1 MKRLIA
7 VLLVLAILFVGVGF
21 YRGWFTVSK
30 SDPDAGENKVN
41 VNLTVDG
48 DKMQEDADAVKKQAA
63 DLTENVTGGEKNPDD
78 SGTDPVKSVDP

>member
-30 SDPDAGENKVN
+30 SDPDAGDNKVN
-41 VNLTVDG
+41 VNLSVDG
-48 DKMQEDADAVKKQAA
+48 DKMQEDADAVKKRAA
-63 DLTENVTGGEKNPDD
+63 ELTEDVTGGDKEAEEPATVEVK
-78 SGTDPVKSVDP
+78 PVEP